1 MPTKLPPAKSVGEET
16 LALHLR
22 AEGIPFD
29 REYKFSLLRKW
40 RADFRIYWDRAEY
53 DDLLVEIDG
62 GNRLVVK
69 GKAVGRHM
77 KDEDYDKMNEMV
89 ILGWRVLRFT
99 PAQVKSGKA
108 IDTIKRALA

>member
-22 AEGIPFD
+22 LEGIPFM
-29 REYKFSLLRKW
+29 REYRFDRTRKW
-40 RADFRIYWDRAEY
+40 RADFLVIGRGEY
-53 DDLLVEIDG
+53 LVEIDG

-69 GKAVGRHM
+69 GKAVGYHGSS
-77 KDEDYDKMNEMV
+77 EDYEKGNEAA

-99 PAQVKSGKA
+99 PAMVKSGKA
-108 IDTIKRALA
+108 IDTIKRALNG